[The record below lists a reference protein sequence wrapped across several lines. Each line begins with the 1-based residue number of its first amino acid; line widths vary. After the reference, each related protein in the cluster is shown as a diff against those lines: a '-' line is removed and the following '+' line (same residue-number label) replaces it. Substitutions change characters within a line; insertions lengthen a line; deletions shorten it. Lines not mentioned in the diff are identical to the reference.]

1 VNLQSQGPNGNFS
14 KPELVLLPANGF
26 FAAFTVLLG
35 LLLDLL
41 PWGQAAAVPQWT
53 ALILSFWGVQQ
64 PRMIG
69 FSWAFALGLLLDV
82 HAGAVLGEQALGF
95 LVISYGAVALHR
107 RLAAFGLFGQMLH
120 IITLLLMAQLCRVL
134 LRLALGAE
142 FPGLWI
148 FLSPM
153 STGLLW
159 PLLSPMLLAPQR
171 RSVEY
176 DDTRPL

>member
-1 VNLQSQGPNGNFS
+1 MNLPPNGS
-14 KPELVLLPANGF
+14 GGGLTKPELLLLPANSF
-26 FAAFTVLLG
+26 FAAFTVLLA

-53 ALILSFWGVQQ
+53 ALVLSFWGVQQ

-82 HAGAVLGEQALGF
+82 HAGAVLGEQALGL

-107 RLAAFGLFGQMLH
+107 RLPAFGLLGQMLH
-120 IITLLLMAQLCRVL
+120 LIALLLIAQACRVL
-134 LRLALGAE
+134 LRLAMGEE
-142 FPGLWI
+142 FPGWWI

-159 PLLSPMLLAPQR
+159 P
-171 RSVEY
+171 
-176 DDTRPL
+176 